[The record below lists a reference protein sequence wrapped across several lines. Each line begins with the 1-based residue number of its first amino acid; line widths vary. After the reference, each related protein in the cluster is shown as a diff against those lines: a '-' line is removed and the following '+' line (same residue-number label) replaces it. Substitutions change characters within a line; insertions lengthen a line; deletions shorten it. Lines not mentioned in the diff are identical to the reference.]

1 MSKFI
6 RFDKCRGCEE
16 KKAEFKIPL
25 KSLGFYIPVC
35 ESCISFVLATLSNEL
50 SDLKKWDIKEFRH
63 PFKKES

>member
-16 KKAEFKIPL
+16 KKAEFQIPL

-35 ESCISFVLATLSNEL
+35 ESCIEFVLTTVKDEL
-50 SDLKKWDIKEFRH
+50 QSLRDWDIQDFKH